1 VALAVETGVPA
12 EDWLADP
19 RAMFTAAE
27 LVQTRNDKAKQAGRR
42 RRG

>member
-12 EDWLADP
+12 DLWLADP

-27 LVQTRNDKAKQAGRR
+27 LVEHRNEKAKQAGRR